1 MATEAESLYTA
12 EQYAA
17 LPDDG
22 NRTELIRGRIIPLP
36 IPTPRYGYV
45 CSQLL
50 RRLGGHAEKHR
61 RGHVLA
67 RSAVITERDP
77 DTVRGADVAYY
88 SYSRVPPGPL
98 PPGYLSVVP
107 ELVFEVRS
115 PTDRWVRVLRKVT
128 EYLDAGV
135 TVVCVLDEVSETAH
149 VYRADELPQTLHG
162 DDELRLPDILGDF
175 AVAVQRFFA

>member
-1 MATEAESLYTA
+1 MATEDELLYTA
-12 EQYAA
+12 EQFAA

-22 NRTELIRGRIIPLP
+22 IRTELVRGRIIPLP
-36 IPTPRYGYV
+36 IPAPRYGYV

-50 RRLGGHAEKHR
+50 LRLGVYAEEHR

-77 DTVRGADVAYY
+77 DTVRGADATFY

-98 PPGYLSVVP
+98 PWGYLNVMP

-115 PTDRWVRVLRKVT
+115 PTDRWARVLRKVT

-135 TVVCVLDEVSETAH
+135 TAVCVLDELSETVH
-149 VYRADELPQTLHG
+149 IYRADELPQTLHG

-175 AVAVQRFFA
+175 AVAMQRFFA